1 MARTKR
7 STRTLDT
14 IWEVDD
20 TLWDDFIWPVML
32 RLDPPA
38 PTGRKRSGE
47 RAAFNGVIYH
57 LRTGCQWEALP
68 RQFGTKSSVHRA
80 FQRWDACG
88 VLDEVWAILIDHCDA
103 LDGMDWQWQ
112 AADGTMG
119 KARLGGMQLART
131 PRIAAKTARNA
142 A

>member
-7 STRTLDT
+7 TTRTLPT

-20 TLWDDFIWPVML
+20 TLWNDFIHPTIL
-32 RLDPPA
+32 KLDPPA
-38 PTGRKRSGE
+38 ATGRKRAEE

-68 RQFGTKSSVHRA
+68 TRFGTKSSVHRA
-80 FQRWDACG
+80 LQRWNERG
-88 VLDEVWAILIDHCDA
+88 VLDEVWAILIDHCDE
-103 LDGMDWQWQ
+103 LDGVDWQWQ
-112 AADGTMG
+112 AADGVMG
-119 KARLGGMQLART
+119 KARLGGTRSAKT

>member
-7 STRTLDT
+7 QTRTLGT

-20 TLWDDFIWPVML
+20 TLWHEFIHPVIQ

-38 PTGRKRSGE
+38 ATGRKRTGE
-47 RAAFNGVIYH
+47 RAAFNGIIYH

-68 RQFGTKSSVHRA
+68 ERFGKRSSVHRA
-80 FQRWDACG
+80 FQRWRQAG
-88 VLDEVWAILIDHCDA
+88 VFEEVWAVLIDHCDE
-103 LDGMDWQWQ
+103 LSDVVWDWQ
-112 AADGTMG
+112 AADGVLG
-119 KARLGGMQLART
+119 KARFGGIKSART
-131 PRIAAKTARNA
+131 RRIGGKTAPNA